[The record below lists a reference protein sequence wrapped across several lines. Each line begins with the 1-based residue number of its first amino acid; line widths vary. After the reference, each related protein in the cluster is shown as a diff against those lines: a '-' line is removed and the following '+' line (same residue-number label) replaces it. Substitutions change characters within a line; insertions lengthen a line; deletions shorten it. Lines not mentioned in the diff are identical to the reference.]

1 MSTLFGNKICSF
13 YIILKQHFEKE
24 IYIITAIYGKFHYE
38 TQTQQTERKSPS
50 KSKEFQRKYFPSCYA
65 SGRVYLE
72 KKAIQKNSIQKNFC
86 FKKPTQYNK
95 VLKSL
100 ARSRY
105 FLYWTIN
112 WKISR
117 KFKFLTKNNFSI
129 AQRWLKVCKM

>member
-24 IYIITAIYGKFHYE
+24 IYIIPAIDGKFHYE

-72 KKAIQKNSIQKNFC
+72 KGHSKNSIQKNFC